1 MTIIVKKNY
10 SSSLFKII
18 KEKLN
23 NLELVS
29 LPTET
34 VYGLAGLGTKIESA
48 KKIYKLKERPLTPKV
63 NAGDEP
69 ISNTMLGLD
78 GGFRKEIPA
87 LTKLVDMLP
96 FIETKKKSMV
106 FNFIQNLF

>member
-48 KKIYKLKERPLTPKV
+48 KKDIQIKRKTSSQEINFPL
-63 NAGDEP
+63 
-69 ISNTMLGLD
+69 
-78 GGFRKEIPA
+78 F
-87 LTKLVDMLP
+87 
-96 FIETKKKSMV
+96 
-106 FNFIQNLF
+106 